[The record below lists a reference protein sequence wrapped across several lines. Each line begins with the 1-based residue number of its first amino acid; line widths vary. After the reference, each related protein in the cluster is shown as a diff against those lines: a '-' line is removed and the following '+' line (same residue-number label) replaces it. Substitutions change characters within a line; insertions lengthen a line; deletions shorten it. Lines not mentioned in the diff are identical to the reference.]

1 MSESVTIKQDGQT
14 LPLPDTPYFR
24 CRQRHLAPQAKKELQ
39 AALSGGEGSFL
50 IHRYLNYGRIAEDAI
65 SFSVS
70 WLAQKARSTR
80 GDVLKNLREMR
91 ALGLFPQSAIDDSYG
106 FVYLST
112 EARND
117 RFVEYTIDA
126 RGYEVVRPGDYY
138 RKLLREKDSA
148 SADAFVTEKDAA
160 TAPANAGVT
169 TNDAATVPANAGVT
183 AKNAGTPASASAVAI
198 KAADDRAA
206 TKSVHRFTNLVR
218 AYNDAL
224 PDKEIS
230 DALDE
235 TEELLVLVADTVGNM
250 PAQDHKLNVVTTRYL
265 PPLEKLLKSY
275 QRLYRFGNASRKAER
290 IRAQIIDAV
299 HLFNHALRQLTEDLL
314 SDAEFEINS
323 DISMLKMMLERDGL
337 LGTPFQ

>member
-50 IHRYLNYGRIAEDAI
+50 IHCYLNYGRIAEDAI

-198 KAADDRAA
+198 TAADDRAA